1 MSSATRRENDPA
13 AAAAAIEALAKV
25 EGRGSLYAHYDVLR
39 AADPIHRSQHPLF
52 PNCWF
57 VSRHADIHQLLRDRR
72 FVQDSRNSEVFAGS
86 EGAFAEMVSR
96 ILIFLPPAAHQ
107 RTRDLVYRAF
117 TPQQVAR
124 RRPRIEAL
132 VDELLSALERG
143 RECDLLQEVLYAL
156 PMTVICE
163 LLGATQEDRAVF
175 EDTFSVQAAEVSDVG
190 SATPEQRQAA
200 DRAVERFSVSVR
212 ALIRK
217 HRDHPNDGILAK
229 LIEAADDGDR
239 LSEDEIV
246 AAIYILIGAGHETT
260 ANLLGNGLAHL
271 LGEHRDQWDRL
282 VREPELVPSAVEE
295 LLRFDTSVQFN
306 QRVANEDVVF
316 NGVEIKENERI
327 IVLLGAANRDPE
339 VFAEPQRLDIGRDP
353 NPHLAFGAGA
363 NYCLGTHLARLQ
375 MTIALDA
382 LVRRMPELRLVSEPD
397 WRPTWMMR
405 GLRALPVA
413 LSP

>member
-1 MSSATRRENDPA
+1 MSSAN
-13 AAAAAIEALAKV
+13 
-25 EGRGSLYAHYDVLR
+25 
-39 AADPIHRSQHPLF
+39 
-52 PNCWF
+52 PNE
-57 VSRHADIHQLLRDRR
+57 S
-72 FVQDSRNSEVFAGS
+72 
-86 EGAFAEMVSR
+86 
-96 ILIFLPPAAHQ
+96 P
-107 RTRDLVYRAF
+107 Y
-117 TPQQVAR
+117 
-124 RRPRIEAL
+124 
-132 VDELLSALERG
+132 
-143 RECDLLQEVLYAL
+143 
-156 PMTVICE
+156 
-163 LLGATQEDRAVF
+163 
-175 EDTFSVQAAEVSDVG
+175 
-190 SATPEQRQAA
+190 
-200 DRAVERFSVSVR
+200 
-212 ALIRK
+212 K
-217 HRDHPNDGILAK
+217 
-229 LIEAADDGDR
+229 
-239 LSEDEIV
+239 
-246 AAIYILIGAGHETT
+246 
-260 ANLLGNGLAHL
+260 LAHL

-306 QRVANEDVVF
+306 QRVANEDLVF
-316 NGVEIKENERI
+316 KGVEIKENERI